1 MKMIKSMTGF
11 GRGEVTENNRKFT
24 VEIKAVNHRYL
35 EASVKLPKKLSA
47 FEANI
52 RNVMKEYMERGKV
65 DVFVTLEDYNE
76 AAETVKYNSALAHE
90 YMKYLQEMNEEF
102 GLQND
107 IRLSVLARFPDV
119 FTMEDVEADE
129 DELWGALEKAVRLA
143 CEKFV
148 AAREKEGK
156 NLRDDLL
163 NKLGEMAGYVDFIE
177 SHSPETVTEYRK
189 KLEEKLRDMLAA
201 LDLKADESRIVT
213 EVTIFADKVCVDEET
228 VRLKSHVKA
237 MQDALREGGAC
248 GRKLDFIAQEMNRE
262 ANTTLSKSG
271 DLALTDK
278 AIELKTVI
286 EKIREQVQNIE

>member
-1 MKMIKSMTGF
+1 MIKSMTGF

-65 DVFVTLEDYNE
+65 DVFVTMEDYNE
-76 AAETVKYNSALAHE
+76 ASETVKYNSALAHE
-90 YMKYLQEMNEEF
+90 YMKYLKQMNEEF

-107 IRLSVLARFPDV
+107 VRLSVLARFPDV
-119 FTMEDVEADE
+119 FTMEDIEADE
-129 DELWGALEKAVRLA
+129 DELWEALEKAVRLA

-148 AAREKEGK
+148 ASREKEGE
-156 NLRDDLL
+156 NLREDLL
-163 NKLGEMAGYVDFIE
+163 KKLDEMAGYVDFIE
-177 SHSPETVTEYRK
+177 GHSPEIVTEYRK
-189 KLEEKLRDMLAA
+189 KLEEKLRDMLAV
-201 LDLKADESRIVT
+201 LDVKADESRIVT
-213 EVTIFADKVCVDEET
+213 EVTIFADKVCVDEEI

>member
-1 MKMIKSMTGF
+1 MTIKSMTGF
-11 GRGEVTENNRKFT
+11 GRGEVTENNRKYT

-35 EASVKLPKKLSA
+35 EASIKLPKKLTA
-47 FEANI
+47 FEADI

-65 DVFVTLEDYNE
+65 DVFISLEDYNE

-90 YMKYLQEMNEEF
+90 YMKYMQEMADDF
-102 GLQND
+102 GLPND
-107 IRLSVLARFPDV
+107 TRLSVLARFPDV
-119 FTMEDVEADE
+119 FTMEDVETDE
-129 DELWGALEKAVRLA
+129 DELWMSLEKAVRLA

-148 AAREKEGK
+148 TAREKEGE

-163 NKLGEMAGYVDFIE
+163 AKLSDMAEHVDFIE
-177 SHSPETVTEYRK
+177 SHSPEIVAEYRK
-189 KLEEKLRDMLAA
+189 KLEDKLRDMLST
-201 LDLKADESRIVT
+201 LDVKADEARIVT
-213 EVTIFADKVCVDEET
+213 EVTIYADKICVDEEI